1 MRYLHQDLQYFF
13 SGLVTFLL
21 EFLSFDTNVQN
32 YFQTCRGSFC
42 HYHHIDK
49 CILLY
54 KKISTPVFIQIL
66 LKLKNSISSC
76 LSTFSTS
83 VGEVSYLESLRR
95 LVMCTVDQKKVKK
108 DGFRKNYNVNFNPS
122 PSSL

>member
-1 MRYLHQDLQYFF
+1 M
-13 SGLVTFLL
+13 
-21 EFLSFDTNVQN
+21 
-32 YFQTCRGSFC
+32 
-42 HYHHIDK
+42 
-49 CILLY
+49 
-54 KKISTPVFIQIL
+54 STPVFIQIL
-66 LKLKNSISSC
+66 FKLKNSISSC

-95 LVMCTVDQKKVKK
+95 LVICTVDKKKVKK